1 MADNDRTVTVA
12 GAGAK
17 MDVSTALE
25 LFSIAGSLNSTI
37 DLDFLLQKIG
47 AAAERLLDSEASAIM
62 LVTDD
67 LKHLY
72 FKVASGEKAQALKT
86 MTLPIG
92 QGIGGW
98 VALHRKPEVVNDCRA
113 DPRFAGKFD
122 KASGFITKSL
132 LCVPMEYRGELV
144 GVVEVLNKRA
154 GGYTQEHIGLLSSL
168 ASLASVAITNAKVIS
183 EQKNFFSHIMELLV
197 SVIETA
203 KPNMT
208 EHPVRSA
215 KLACA
220 IGRALGVDEYEYRM
234 LYYAGIL
241 HDVGYVAFKNQRML
255 ADLGIMSVSEE
266 MHPLLSVKMLEGTK
280 MLEGA
285 LPYIR
290 HHHER
295 YDGTGYPAKLK
306 GEAIPLGARILGLVE
321 SLEELRLIGVSGAEL
336 EKRAT
341 REASDGK
348 GTRYDPKVV
357 EAFLSVFVDQGGTW

>member
-1 MADNDRTVTVA
+1 MAKNNVSAAVGGTD
-12 GAGAK
+12 AK
-17 MDVSTALE
+17 MDVNTALE

-47 AAAERLLDSEASAIM
+47 AAAEHLLDSEASAIM

-67 LKHLY
+67 RKHLY

-98 VALHRKPEVVNDCRA
+98 VALHRKPEVVNDTRT

-122 KASGFITKSL
+122 QASGFVTKSL

-144 GVVEVLNKRA
+144 GVVEVLNKHS
-154 GGYTQEHIGLLSSL
+154 GSYTPEHIGLLSSL
-168 ASLASVAITNAKVIS
+168 ASLASVAIINAKVIS

-197 SVIETA
+197 GVIETT
-203 KPNMT
+203 KVNMS

-220 IGRALGVDEYEYRM
+220 VGRALGVEEYEYRM

-241 HDVGYVAFKNQRML
+241 HDVGYVAFKNQRL
-255 ADLGIMSVSEE
+255 LSDLGIMSVSEE
-266 MHPLLSVKMLEGTK
+266 MHPLLSVKMLEGIK

-285 LPYIR
+285 LPYIQ

-295 YDGTGYPAKLK
+295 FDGAGYPAKLK

-321 SLEELRLIGVSGAEL
+321 SMEELRRIGVPGEDLEERSLQEAE
-336 EKRAT
+336 
-341 REASDGK
+341 DGK
-348 GTRYDPKVV
+348 GTRFDPAVV
-357 EAFLSVFVDQGGTW
+357 EAFIAVLSNQGGTW